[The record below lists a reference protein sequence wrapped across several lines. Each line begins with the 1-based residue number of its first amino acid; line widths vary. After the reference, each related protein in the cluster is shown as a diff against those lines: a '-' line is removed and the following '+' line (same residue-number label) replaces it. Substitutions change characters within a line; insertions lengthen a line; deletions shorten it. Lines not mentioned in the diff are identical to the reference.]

1 MTTYKYKNKTY
12 QILIIDEWDR
22 CRQREKQILR
32 DFKYCEKINDWGTIK
47 NRITNGVKWG
57 WLIEINS
64 PNKN

>member
-12 QILIIDEWDR
+12 QILITDEWDR
-22 CRQREKQILR
+22 CKQREKQILR

-47 NRITNGVKWG
+47 NSITNGVKWG
-57 WLIEINS
+57 WLTEINS

>member
-12 QILIIDEWDR
+12 QILITDEWDR
-22 CRQREKQILR
+22 CKQREKQILR
-32 DFKYCEKINDWGTIK
+32 DFKYSEKINDWGTIK

-57 WLIEINS
+57 WLTEINS

>member
-1 MTTYKYKNKTY
+1 MTTYKYKNKIY
-12 QILIIDEWDR
+12 QILITDEWDR
-22 CRQREKQILR
+22 CKQREKQILR

-57 WLIEINS
+57 WLTEINS

>member
-22 CRQREKQILR
+22 CKQREKQILR

-57 WLIEINS
+57 WLTEINS